1 VKIEKIEVVGVPHAH
16 GSGPLLDRFPQ
27 KPLLFPYEDGRIV
40 FPGGLSVPYAPMVGD
55 IYTTPERPKDNFFDH
70 GGNMD
75 FTEVK
80 PGNTLFLPVFRP
92 GGLLVLGDVHAAQ
105 GDGEIYGEAA
115 ETASDVTITVNID
128 RRYRSP
134 RPIVET
140 DDSLI
145 CLAGRG
151 VLFES
156 LKLAV
161 RDMTE
166 LLARLYGVERE
177 EAYIL
182 CTTVGSLRTAGC
194 VCYNGK
200 SMEKWTLAALS
211 VPKDL
216 RKI

>member
-1 VKIEKIEVVGVPHAH
+1 MKTTGACFQEACWFGTSPW
-16 GSGPLLDRFPQ
+16 
-27 KPLLFPYEDGRIV
+27 
-40 FPGGLSVPYAPMVGD
+40 VGD
-55 IYTTPERPKDNFFDH
+55 IYTTPKQPKGNFFDH

-80 PGNTLFLPVFRP
+80 PGNTLFLPVFHP
-92 GGLLVLGDVHAAQ
+92 VGLLVLGDVHATQ
-105 GDGEIYGEAA
+105 GDGEIHGEAA
-115 ETASDVTITVNID
+115 ETAADVTITVDID

-140 DDSLI
+140 RNSLI

-156 LKLAV
+156 LKPAV

-166 LLARLYGVERE
+166 LLARLHGVAE
-177 EAYIL
+177 EDAYIL
-182 CTTVGSLRTAGC
+182 CSTMGSLRTAGC

-211 VPKDL
+211 LPKDL